1 MSEPSFTIE
10 EEKSGA
16 KGRYVA
22 RAEGKPD
29 AELTYS
35 VASEQLIIIDHTGV
49 PDEWRG
55 MGVGKALVERAV
67 TDARS
72 RGVRIV
78 PLCPFA
84 NAMIAKHPEWQD
96 VVGGRRKDA

>member
-1 MSEPSFTIE
+1 MTEPAFEIVE
-10 EEKSGA
+10 ERSGS
-16 KGRYVA
+16 KGRYAA
-22 RAEGKPD
+22 RAQGKPD
-29 AELTYS
+29 AELTFS
-35 VASEQLIIIDHTGV
+35 IMNEHTIIIDHTGV

-67 TDARS
+67 LDARA

-84 NAMIAKHPEWQD
+84 KAQIDRNPDWQD
-96 VVGGRRKDA
+96 VLGGRPKS